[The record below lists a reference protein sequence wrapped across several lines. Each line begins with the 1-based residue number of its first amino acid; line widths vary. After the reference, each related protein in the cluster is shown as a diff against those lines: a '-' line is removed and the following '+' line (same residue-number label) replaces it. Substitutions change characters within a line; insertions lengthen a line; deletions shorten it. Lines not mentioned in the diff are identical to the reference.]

1 MRLLFSRAKSQR
13 RKGIFL
19 FELKAIG
26 SLVRFICSIGQSIV
40 IFDRDNTMRLLT
52 RLIGLGLLFLG
63 IYFLGQNIYFTN
75 NVYPY
80 WWRGVAADTS
90 IFFLTGGVLMF
101 FVLPRGNKSL
111 AGIAIAIGIVAVFV
125 SSKAILQHTSLWQ
138 FVLSLACFIGGY
150 NLFTTGRLEL

>member
-90 IFFLTGGVLMF
+90 IFFLTGGVLLF
-101 FVLPRGNKSL
+101 FIEPGV
-111 AGIAIAIGIVAVFV
+111 
-125 SSKAILQHTSLWQ
+125 
-138 FVLSLACFIGGY
+138 
-150 NLFTTGRLEL
+150 